1 MARLP
6 SVAGPGLDLRDTGVN
21 RTLSAALGEK
31 SCYGRV
37 LRSVAPVVSKDY
49 GNEKEFGKEGR
60 TDRL

>member
-1 MARLP
+1 M
-6 SVAGPGLDLRDTGVN
+6 
-21 RTLSAALGEK
+21 SAALGEK